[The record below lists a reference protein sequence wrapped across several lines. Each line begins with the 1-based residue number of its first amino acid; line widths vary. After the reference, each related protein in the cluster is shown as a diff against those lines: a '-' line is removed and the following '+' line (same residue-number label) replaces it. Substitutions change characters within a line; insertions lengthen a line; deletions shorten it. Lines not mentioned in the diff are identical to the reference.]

1 MVSDQA
7 MIAIGIGCRK
17 GAARDAIAA
26 LVRRARVLASAECGD
41 ACLFSHERK
50 REEKGLVAAAEALN
64 LPLSFLPHHVLQ
76 AVSHQTATLSQHSW
90 EATGIS
96 SVSEAAAL
104 AGAGSGARLLLGRI
118 SGDGVTCAIAVG
130 NKK

>member
-17 GAARDAIAA
+17 GAASDAIAA
-26 LVRRARVLASAECGD
+26 LVRRARVLASAEKGD

-50 REEKGLVAAAEALN
+50 REEKGLVAAAEALG
-64 LPLSFLPHHVLQ
+64 LPLSFLPHHALK
-76 AVSHQTATLSQHSW
+76 AVSHQTATLSRHSL
-90 EATGIS
+90 ETTGIS

-104 AGAGSGARLLLGRI
+104 AGAGSGAHLLLGRI
-118 SGDGVTCAIAVG
+118 SGDGVTCAIAIG
-130 NKK
+130 NQK